1 MTSVDTVDYEAIWSD
16 VWGDMQKYGPIHR
29 HHRRIFNEMVAEL
42 PKDEVLTV
50 ADIGCGEG
58 SNLLYLKQVFPNA
71 TLFGVDVSRK
81 AIKKARS
88 LVDAEFVVLDAQ
100 GDYPLRSFDFVI
112 SSDVIEH
119 LEDDMSAL
127 RNIYRITKKYAL
139 IASVQG
145 RMREFEKKIGHIRSY
160 EYGELQQK
168 LESVGFTTVRVVEW
182 GFPFYSP
189 IYRELFNIGPVEGV
203 SHGKYGL
210 VKKLLCQVLYG
221 LFSLNRSD
229 KGDIIFVLVK
239 K

>member
-29 HHRRIFNEMVAEL
+29 HHRRIFNQMVADL

-58 SNLLYLKQVFPNA
+58 SNLLYLKHVFPNA
-71 TLFGVDVSRK
+71 TLFGIDVSRK
-81 AIKKARS
+81 AIEKARS

-100 GDYPLRSFDFVI
+100 GDYPLRNFDFVI

-189 IYRELFNIGPVEGV
+189 IYRELFNIGSVEEV